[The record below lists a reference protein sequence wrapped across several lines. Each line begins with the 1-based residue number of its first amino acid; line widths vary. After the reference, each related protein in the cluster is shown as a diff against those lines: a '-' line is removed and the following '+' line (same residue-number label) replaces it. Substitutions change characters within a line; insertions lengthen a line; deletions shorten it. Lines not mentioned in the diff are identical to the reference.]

1 MRKILNY
8 RTFKNSQEFM
18 EWQLANPLC
27 DVMRISPV
35 ASPTILSS
43 GVNVPVGSSEKVFVV
58 WREYVETRP
67 TGG

>member
-1 MRKILNY
+1 MARKILNY
-8 RTFKNSQEFM
+8 HTFKNSQEFV

-35 ASPTILSS
+35 AKPALA
-43 GVNVPVGSSEKVFVV
+43 PVGSEPVFVV

-67 TGG
+67 SC

>member
-35 ASPTILSS
+35 AKPALSS
-43 GVNVPVGSSEKVFVV
+43 VVGPAPTSEPVFVV